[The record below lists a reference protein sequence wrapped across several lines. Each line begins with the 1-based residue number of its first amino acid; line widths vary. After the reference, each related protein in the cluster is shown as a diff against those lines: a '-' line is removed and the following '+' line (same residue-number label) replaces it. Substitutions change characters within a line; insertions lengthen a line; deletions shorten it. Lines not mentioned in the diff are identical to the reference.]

1 MKMYSTFSD
10 TRQCILNNKLI
21 IAKVVVKGNRKRK
34 KYPQKFEMKE
44 NHVKLMWI
52 TIEKSSGKW
61 KDFNRL
67 EIDELRTV
75 LMDFYS
81 SPLITMWHMLT
92 SSLHVGILMI

>member
-1 MKMYSTFSD
+1 
-10 TRQCILNNKLI
+10 
-21 IAKVVVKGNRKRK
+21 
-34 KYPQKFEMKE
+34 MKE

-81 SPLITMWHMLT
+81 SPLKM
-92 SSLHVGILMI
+92 VK

>member
-1 MKMYSTFSD
+1 
-10 TRQCILNNKLI
+10 
-21 IAKVVVKGNRKRK
+21 
-34 KYPQKFEMKE
+34 MKE

-81 SPLITMWHMLT
+81 SPLYFLQFNLVFAEHLWYI
-92 SSLHVGILMI
+92 

>member
-81 SPLITMWHMLT
+81 SPLLRIRFWLT
-92 SSLHVGILMI
+92 